1 MEQLLKSEVISL
13 VTVLASLVS
22 VFGAFIIIYARQNA
36 QAMKEYTSSITQ
48 STAGNNL
55 HYQQL
60 TDKFVN
66 TLEKQYESYNRVFIT
81 AIGNIEKLN
90 DNIEAMNLSKDS
102 FYSSFGEKLL
112 TLAEQNA
119 EIKRMLITIAQD
131 VSLLGARNR

>member
-66 TLEKQYESYNRVFIT
+66 TLEKQYESYNRVFST